1 MIETT
6 RLRAG
11 EWHSVARAEGH
22 DLADVVMAMLTD
34 ATTVSLPPPW
44 RGTYSRERADG
55 WIAER
60 DDESVTLLA
69 TERQAG
75 EPLGLVILF
84 ELAHAE
90 DPLAL
95 EVRLGY
101 LFAESAWGLGYASEL
116 VQGLVRWCQDQP
128 TIRSI
133 SGGVA
138 LDNAASAR
146 VLTKNGFVAE
156 GDPESGDQLY
166 TLALSR

>member
-1 MIETT
+1 VFETT
-6 RLRAG
+6 RLSAA
-11 EWHSVARAEGH
+11 EWHSVALAEGH
-22 DLADVVMAMLTD
+22 DLGDVVMAMLTD
-34 ATTVSLPPPW
+34 ATTVSLPPQW
-44 RGTYSRERADG
+44 QGTYSRERADG

-69 TERQAG
+69 IERQSR

-84 ELAHAE
+84 ELAHTE
-90 DPLAL
+90 NPTAL

-116 VQGLVRWCQDQP
+116 VQGLVRWCQEQP

-138 LDNAASAR
+138 LDNAASVR
-146 VLTKNGFVAE
+146 VLTKNGFVAD
-156 GDPESGDQLY
+156 GDPEGDDQLY
-166 TLALSR
+166 TLTLSR